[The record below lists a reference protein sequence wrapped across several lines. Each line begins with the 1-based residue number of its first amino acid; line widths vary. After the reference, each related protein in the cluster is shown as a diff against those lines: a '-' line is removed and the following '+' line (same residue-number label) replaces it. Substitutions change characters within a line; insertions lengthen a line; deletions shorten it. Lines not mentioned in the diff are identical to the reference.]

1 MNKYNI
7 KDIHFKIYYSFTFTF
22 YTRKG
27 DIKGNFPKSSI
38 LRGTIFAEAQIPH
51 IGGNPAV

>member
-7 KDIHFKIYYSFTFTF
+7 KDIHFKIYSFTFTF